1 MRLPASCLV
10 VLVGPSGAGKSR
22 WAADHFRPEQI
33 VSSDAIRAL
42 VGSGDHDQRAGTDAF
57 EVLDLVLERRLKRGL
72 LTVVDTLGLDPG
84 RRRRYSELAHR
95 RGVACHAVVFDTPAE
110 TCRARNRARND
121 PVPAK
126 VLTAQLAARDEAAA
140 QLGAEGFDGVHNA
153 EPVEVLPAELV
164 EAPTSAARQRTTP
177 LPLSFGLQ
185 LSSFTR
191 QPAGAA
197 LAPWL
202 AEIAATA
209 EAVGFSSIWVM
220 DHMLQ
225 IPQVG
230 RPWDDLPEAW
240 TTLAWLAART
250 RTARLGTLVTGVTLR
265 NPAHLAKIVA
275 TLDVLSEGRVACGLG
290 AAWWEHEHRLYG
302 WTFPP
307 LAERY
312 ELLEDTLQL
321 LPLMWG
327 PGSPPF
333 SGKVVNMAE
342 TVCYP
347 RPLQE
352 HVPILV
358 GGSGERTTLRL
369 AATYADACNLMGDP
383 ATVRRK
389 TSVLAGH
396 CRHVGRDPAQ
406 VRVTHLS
413 TALAEPTRREL
424 RSAVDRHRPR
434 SSTPEEVG
442 QRLGAGTVE
451 EQIGR
456 YRDLAE
462 AGVETAIVSLPDV
475 ATPGSLEAFGQVI
488 AAFEK
493 GPGSGF

>member
-1 MRLPASCLV
+1 

-22 WAADHFRPEQI
+22 WAAEHFRPEQI
-33 VSSDAIRAL
+33 VSSDTLRAL
-42 VGSGDHDQRAGTDAF
+42 VGTGDHDQRAGTDAF
-57 EVLDLVLERRLKRGL
+57 DVLDLVLERRLARRL
-72 LTVVDTLGLDPG
+72 LTVVDSLGLDPP
-84 RRRRYSELAHR
+84 RRRQYVERAHR
-95 RGVACHAVVFDTPAE
+95 HGLACHAVVFDTPAE
-110 TCRARNRARND
+110 TCRTRNRARRD

-126 VLTAQLAARDEAAA
+126 VLTSQLGARDEATRR
-140 QLGAEGFDGVHNA
+140 LGDEGFDAVHTA
-153 EPVEVLPAELV
+153 GPVEVVPAELV
-164 EAPTSAARQRTTP
+164 DAPASAARQRAAP
-177 LPLSFGLQ
+177 LPLRFGLQ
-185 LSSFTR
+185 LSSFAR
-191 QPAGAA
+191 QPAEAA
-197 LAPWL
+197 FAPWL
-202 AEIAATA
+202 AEVGATA

-220 DHMLQ
+220 DHMMQ

-230 RPWDDLPEAW
+230 RSWDDMPEAW

-275 TLDVLSEGRVACGLG
+275 TLDVLSEGRAVCGLG

-302 WTFPP
+302 WRFPP

-333 SGKVVNMAE
+333 SGKIISMAE
-342 TVCYP
+342 TLCYP
-347 RPLQE
+347 RPQQA

-369 AATYADACNLMGDP
+369 AATYADACNVRGHP
-383 ATVRRK
+383 GTVRHK
-389 TSVLAGH
+389 ASVLAEH
-396 CRHVGRDPAQ
+396 CRQVGRDPRQ

-413 TALAEPTRREL
+413 TALVAPTRREL
-424 RSAVDRHRPR
+424 RAAVDRHRSR

-442 QRLGAGTVE
+442 QRLGAGTIDE
-451 EQIGR
+451 HIGR
-456 YRDLAE
+456 YRELAE
-462 AGVETAIVSLPDV
+462 AGVETAIVALPDL

-488 AAFEK
+488 AAFAE
-493 GPGSGF
+493 GRPGSAL